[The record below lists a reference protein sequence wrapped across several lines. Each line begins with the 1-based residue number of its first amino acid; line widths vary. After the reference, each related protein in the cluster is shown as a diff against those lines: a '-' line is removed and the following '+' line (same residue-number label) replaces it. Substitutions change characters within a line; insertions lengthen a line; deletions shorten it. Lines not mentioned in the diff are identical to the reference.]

1 MSIPMLGGYQLLNIP
16 AGAGIGFFK
25 KNHSSL
31 VQVLGSRADF
41 WLVCGWYMPGIEI
54 DIAFIL
60 N

>member
-1 MSIPMLGGYQLLNIP
+1 MLGGYQLLNIP